1 VQSEVLYPT
10 SDGFYSAADGLLHG
24 DTGVLAL
31 SSEEH
36 IFLKFALF
44 DTDFHV
50 ESATLELRTQAEF
63 AEGSSILIAKDSN
76 LWDSYS
82 LADFEMYEHLDS
94 SCMVDNHRCEN
105 VTQECVTCTTCT
117 VSVHFGCRVSEDGST
132 NCDAN
137 DTETCVTDICEG
149 EACDFS
155 NPLCA
160 VSDCPYLQ
168 CGDNCTEILSCEG
181 GLCDGRQL
189 FNMTDV
195 QDINVASE
203 DTVLS
208 FDLTSFVQG
217 SLDNE
222 DAYLSLR
229 LSLAGED
236 GEFLFGSSCAIESYR
251 PSLKIMY
258 SPASAVL
265 DIDTEAVCAY
275 TGRCDDEISM
285 EPQSVTFTGSNWF
298 VPQTISVFPVDDQ
311 IDEEPFHPASIL
323 HEIFSADEGYVSL
336 GAAPTVQFHPVKEI
350 NVTVEDNDEAFVL
363 LSRSNLTLP
372 EDGVAEYSLHLLTEP
387 IANVSILIS
396 TGSQLSLRTPPHSIV
411 HRTQMG
417 RPSNSA
423 I

>member
-1 VQSEVLYPT
+1 
-10 SDGFYSAADGLLHG
+10 
-24 DTGVLAL
+24 
-31 SSEEH
+31 
-36 IFLKFALF
+36 
-44 DTDFHV
+44 
-50 ESATLELRTQAEF
+50 
-63 AEGSSILIAKDSN
+63 
-76 LWDSYS
+76 
-82 LADFEMYEHLDS
+82 M
-94 SCMVDNHRCEN
+94 
-105 VTQECVTCTTCT
+105 TQEYVTCITCT
-117 VSVHFGCRVSEDGST
+117 VSVHFGCRVSEDGNT
-132 NCDAN
+132 NCDAH
-137 DTETCVTDICEG
+137 DTGTCVTNVCEG
-149 EACDFS
+149 EACDFR

-160 VSDCPYLQ
+160 CGCSYLQ
-168 CGDNCTEILSCEG
+168 CGDNSTEILSCGG

-189 FNMTDV
+189 LNMTDV

-236 GEFLFGSSCAIESYR
+236 GEFLFGSSRAIESYR

-372 EDGVAEYSLHLLTEP
+372 EDEVAEYSLHLSTEP

-396 TGSQLSLRTPPHSIV
+396 TGSQLSLRTPPILLFTALKWDVPQIV
-411 HRTQMG
+411 QFEAEDDVSDNIFGGWHTNDVVHVSRSLDA
-417 RPSNSA
+417 RYNSA
-423 I
+423 LGCELCSGWSTALLSTRDSLCVSGEVVTIIGYDSGREFGRCKCFRYFDSSDGFGVIGPWGDCAIKTKMKFT